1 LTCPLHRRYRG
12 ANSHGATHLPDRIT
26 ARVAIVGSGPTG
38 AAAALALLQRGV
50 EDVALLDS
58 HEFPRDKTCGSGLSP
73 RAIEVLQQL
82 EVWDEDVK
90 PIAYPIRGLRI
101 VTRRGR
107 EAYVSAD
114 DHDSA
119 AVCLRHDFDYALH
132 RAALR
137 RGARFVPLFKAR
149 DGIVEER
156 PGGSRW
162 VGVRAAD
169 GREVRA
175 DFVVIANGAHATLT
189 LDSRPKRV
197 IHTIMGWWEGVPF
210 RPHHVEMI
218 WDDLVLP
225 CYGWLFPESDTRVNI
240 GITYDDDDHRK
251 NARALFE
258 RFLDRHYRERLA
270 GARALRPWCGFPIV
284 YRYRPQ
290 RLSSPGRLVAGEA
303 GRLTHPATG
312 EGISQGMDS
321 ALFAAEAIADVLAGR
336 SSEPE
341 ALRRYDRRCARRFLP
356 SFWLGRAF
364 RGALRTPLL
373 DGIVAATSRPAVQRA
388 AARFL
393 AHF

>member
-1 LTCPLHRRYRG
+1 VADLQ
-12 ANSHGATHLPDRIT
+12 S

-38 AAAALALLQRGV
+38 TAAALALLRRGV
-50 EDVALLDS
+50 EDVVLLDA

-73 RAIEVLQQL
+73 RAIEILREL

-101 VTRRGR
+101 VTPRGR
-107 EAYVSAD
+107 EATVSAGD
-114 DHDSA
+114 EHA
-119 AVCLRHDFDYALH
+119 AAICLRRDFDYALH

-137 RGARFVPLFKAR
+137 RGARFIPRFRVR
-149 DGIVEER
+149 EGIVEGR
-156 PGGSRW
+156 SGLARW
-162 VGVRAAD
+162 VGVRSAD

-175 DFVVIANGAHATLT
+175 DFVVIANGAHADLT
-189 LDSRPKRV
+189 PDRRPKRM
-197 IHTIMGWWEGVPF
+197 IRTIMGWWEGVDF
-210 RPHHVEMI
+210 RPHHVEML

-240 GITYDDDDHRK
+240 GITYDDDDSRK
-251 NARALFE
+251 NARELFQ

-270 GARALRPWCGFPIV
+270 RAKSLGPWRGFPIV

-321 ALFAAEAIADVLAGR
+321 ALFAADAIVDVLAGR
-336 SSEPE
+336 SSEE
-341 ALRRYDRRCARRFLP
+341 DALRRYDRRCNRSFLP
-356 SFWLGRAF
+356 SFWLGRVF
-364 RGALRTPLL
+364 RAALHTPLL
-373 DGIVAATSRPAVQRA
+373 DWTVAATHRPALQRA

>member
-1 LTCPLHRRYRG
+1 VPECL
-12 ANSHGATHLPDRIT
+12 T

-50 EDVALLDS
+50 EGVALLDA
-58 HEFPRDKTCGSGLSP
+58 HEFPRHKTCGSGLSP
-73 RAIEVLQQL
+73 RAVELL
-82 EVWDEDVK
+82 RELGVWDEDVK
-90 PIAYPIRGLRI
+90 PIAYPVRGLRI

-107 EAYVSAD
+107 EAWVSAGD
-114 DHDSA
+114 RHEA
-119 AVCLRHDFDYALH
+119 AVCLRHDLDFALH

-137 RGARFVPLFKAR
+137 RGARFVPRFRAR
-149 DGIVEER
+149 EGVVEAR
-156 PGGSRW
+156 GGGSRW

-175 DFVVIANGAHATLT
+175 EFVVVASGAHADALAP
-189 LDSRPKRV
+189 DASPKRMMR
-197 IHTIMGWWEGVPF
+197 TIMGWWDGVPF

-225 CYGWLFPESDTRVNI
+225 CYGWLFPETDTRVNI
-240 GITYDDDDHRK
+240 GITYDDERNEK
-251 NARALFE
+251 NARDLFE

-270 GARALRPWCGFPIV
+270 HATGLRAWRGFPIV
-284 YRYRPQ
+284 YRYRRGP
-290 RLSSPGRLVAGEA
+290 LASPGRLVAGEA
-303 GRLTHPATG
+303 GRLAHPATG

-321 ALFAAEAIADVLAGR
+321 ALYAADAIADVLAGR
-336 SSEPE
+336 SAEAD
-341 ALRRYDRRCARRFLP
+341 ALRRYERRCRRRFLP
-356 SFWLGRAF
+356 SFWLGGLF

-373 DGIVAATSRPAVQRA
+373 DAIVAASGRPALQRA